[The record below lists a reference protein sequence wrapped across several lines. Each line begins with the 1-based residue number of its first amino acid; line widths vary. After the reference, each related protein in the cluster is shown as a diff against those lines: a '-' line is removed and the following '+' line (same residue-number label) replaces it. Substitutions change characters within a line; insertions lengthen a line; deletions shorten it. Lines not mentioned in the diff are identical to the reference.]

1 MFIFGGFHESLRA
14 ETRFF
19 NDLHIFDFQTSTWTE
34 LKYSKLAR
42 LPPPRSACNL
52 AICTAPSET
61 LFVYGGYSKLKNVN
75 AQNGSKSEGI
85 MHVDCW
91 MLPLKSLVGGLNA
104 GQNPPSWDRISRKGE
119 YPSSRAGSSSIVY
132 KNKMLLFGGV
142 LDNEC
147 EHHKMESVFYDD
159 LFSLDLERRRWYA
172 LRLKKAARSG
182 GRRRKKSKN
191 GEESNSALQV
201 EEADIADEDSEE
213 DDLNNG
219 EVLSSGWDFDKLRKD
234 MFAFIDG
241 DGNIVYEKIETDDAD
256 ANDRKTSQDAST
268 LATEAESEVESNDA
282 PDINQNK
289 QPTDV
294 LLPKPTQK
302 IQSSAL
308 MKVDSKGLPVSV
320 AREKPLPRINCA
332 IVVKGNTLYVY
343 GGEI

>member
-1 MFIFGGFHESLRA
+1 MIIFGGFHESLRA

-42 LPPPRSACNL
+42 CPPPRSACNL

-85 MHVDCW
+85 THIDCW

-104 GQNPPSWDRISRKGE
+104 GQNPPGWERISRKGE

-132 KNKMLLFGGV
+132 KNKMMLFGGV
-142 LDNEC
+142 LDNEGD
-147 EHHKMESVFYDD
+147 HHKMDSVFYDD

-182 GRRRKKSKN
+182 GRRRKKSNKE
-191 GEESNSALQV
+191 GESTSALQV
-201 EEADIADEDSEE
+201 EEEDIADEDSEE

-219 EVLSSGWDFDKLRKD
+219 EVISSGWDYDKLKKD

-241 DGNIVYEKIETDDAD
+241 DGNIVYEKIEDDDAD
-256 ANDRKTSQDAST
+256 SSDSKTPHDVLT

-282 PDINQNK
+282 PDTNQTE
-289 QPTDV
+289 QPTDMP
-294 LLPKPTQK
+294 LPKPTQK
-302 IQSSAL
+302 IQSSSL

-320 AREKPLPRINCA
+320 SRQTPLPRINCA

-343 GGEI
+343 GGEL